1 LLCPSHVN
9 DKHTGNRA
17 LAVGRFHGRGH
28 VAMNSWRIC
37 ISFARAS
44 CALAALIVLMAGCN
58 PEKVPRLGKV
68 TGTVTLEGQPVADA
82 RVLFE
87 GAQPGEPP
95 SVGKTDASGNYELYY
110 SRGHKGATIGDHA
123 VYISTYEPA
132 TDDNPQV
139 KKETIPTKYN
149 GKSELKSTVKRGTNK
164 MDFQLQAGEIVQPDQ
179 PDPKAKKKKGK

>member
-1 LLCPSHVN
+1 
-9 DKHTGNRA
+9 
-17 LAVGRFHGRGH
+17 
-28 VAMNSWRIC
+28 MNSWRIC

-179 PDPKAKKKKGK
+179 PDPKAKKKKGE